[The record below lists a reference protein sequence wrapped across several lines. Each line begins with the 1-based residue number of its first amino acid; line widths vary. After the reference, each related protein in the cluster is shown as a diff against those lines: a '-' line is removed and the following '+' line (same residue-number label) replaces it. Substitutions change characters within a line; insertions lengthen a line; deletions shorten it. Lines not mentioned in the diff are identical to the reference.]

1 MHTLIQSHKL
11 LGMTHIALNKTDLKV
26 HPLCLGGN
34 VFGWSADEAQ
44 SFAVLN
50 AYTEHNG
57 NFIDTADVYSEW
69 KDGNTGHDSETIL
82 GKWMKQRGNRSEI
95 VIATK
100 VAKLSTRPG
109 LSAANITAA
118 VEDSLRALQSD
129 YIDIYYAHE
138 DDKTV
143 PLRETLGAFDALV
156 KSGKV
161 RYIAAS
167 NYTGERL
174 AEAIEIS
181 KAEGFAQ
188 YIALQNHYNLLER
201 KEYEE
206 DAAPVVVAEGISGI
220 PFFGLARGFLTG
232 KYRPGAT
239 IDSVRAA
246 GVADYQNDR
255 GYKVVSLLDDIAK
268 THGTSI
274 SAVALGWLAAQS
286 AVATPIASARTVEQ
300 LEEIVNFAVLTAD
313 EVAELTELTK

>member
-1 MHTLIQSHKL
+1 
-11 LGMTHIALNKTDLKV
+11 MTHIALNKTNLKV

-44 SFAVLN
+44 SFNVLN
-50 AYTEHNG
+50 AYTEHDG
-57 NFIDTADVYSEW
+57 NFIDTADAYSEW
-69 KDGNTGHDSETIL
+69 KNGNIGHDSERIL
-82 GKWMKQRGNRSEI
+82 GKWMKKRGNRSEI

-109 LSAANITAA
+109 LSVANITAA
-118 VEDSLRALQSD
+118 VDDSIRALQCD

-143 PLRETLGAFDALV
+143 PLRETLAAFDSLV

-188 YIALQNHYNLLER
+188 YIALQNWYNLLER
-201 KEYEE
+201 KEFEE
-206 DAAPVVVAEGISGI
+206 DALPVILEEEISAI

-239 IDSVRAA
+239 VESVRAG
-246 GVADYQNDR
+246 GVTDYQNDR
-255 GYKVVSLLDDIAK
+255 GYKVVAKLDEISKA
-268 THGTSI
+268 HGTSI
-274 SAVALGWLAAQS
+274 SSVALSWLAAQPG
-286 AVATPIASARTVEQ
+286 VATPIASARTVEQ
-300 LEEIVNFAVLTAD
+300 LNEIVNFANLSD
-313 EVAELTELTK
+313 EDIDELSDLTK

>member
-1 MHTLIQSHKL
+1 
-11 LGMTHIALNKTDLKV
+11 MTHISLNKTDLKV

-34 VFGWSADEAQ
+34 VFGWSADETQ

-82 GKWMKQRGNRSEI
+82 GKWMKQRGNRGEI

-118 VEDSLRALQSD
+118 VDDSLRALQTD
-129 YIDIYYAHE
+129 YIDLYYAHE

-174 AEAIEIS
+174 AEALEIS

-188 YIALQNHYNLLER
+188 YVALQNHYNLLER
-201 KEYEE
+201 AEFEG
-206 DAAPVVVAEGISGI
+206 DAAPVVIQEGISAI
-220 PFFGLARGFLTG
+220 PYFGLARGFLTG
-232 KYRPGAT
+232 KYRQGET
-239 IDSVRAA
+239 VNSVRAA
-246 GVADYQNDR
+246 GVADYQNER
-255 GYKVVSLLDDIAK
+255 GYKVVSLLHDIAK
-268 THGTSI
+268 THITTIAS
-274 SAVALGWLAAQS
+274 VALGWLAAQPGVS
-286 AVATPIASARTVEQ
+286 TPIASARTVEQ
-300 LEEIVNFAVLTAD
+300 LQEIVNIASLSAD
-313 EVAELTELTK
+313 EISELSELTM

>member
-1 MHTLIQSHKL
+1 
-11 LGMTHIALNKTDLKV
+11 MTHISLNKTDLKV

-34 VFGWSADEAQ
+34 VFGWSADEEQ

-69 KDGNTGHDSETIL
+69 KDGNAGHDSERIL
-82 GKWMKQRGNRSEI
+82 GKWFKERGNRAEI
-95 VIATK
+95 VLATK

-109 LSAANITAA
+109 LSAANIAAA
-118 VEDSLRALQSD
+118 VDDSLRALQTD

-138 DDKTV
+138 DDLTT

-201 KEYEE
+201 KAFEE
-206 DAAPVVVAEGISGI
+206 DVAPVVLEEGISAI

-232 KYRPGAT
+232 KYRPGT
-239 IDSVRAA
+239 TVDSVRAG
-246 GVADYQNDR
+246 GVVDYQNER
-255 GYKVVSLLDDIAK
+255 GYKVVAQLEEIAK
-268 THGTSI
+268 AHGTSI
-274 SAVALGWLAAQS
+274 SSVALGWLAAQPGVS
-286 AVATPIASARTVEQ
+286 TPIASARTVEQ
-300 LEEIVNFAVLTAD
+300 LQEIVTFTDLTSEEI
-313 EVAELTELTK
+313 AELSDLTK

>member
-1 MHTLIQSHKL
+1 
-11 LGMTHIALNKTDLKV
+11 MTHISLNKTDLKV

-34 VFGWSADEAQ
+34 VFGWSSDEAQ
-44 SFAVLN
+44 SFTVLN
-50 AYTEHNG
+50 AYTEHHG
-57 NFIDTADVYSEW
+57 NFVDTADVYSEW
-69 KDGNTGHDSETIL
+69 KDGNTGHDSEAIL
-82 GKWMKQRGNRSEI
+82 GKWMKQKGNRSEI

-118 VEDSLRALQSD
+118 VDDSLRALQTD
-129 YIDIYYAHE
+129 YIDIYYSHE

-143 PLRETLGAFDALV
+143 PLRETLATYDALV
-156 KSGKV
+156 KAGKV

-167 NYTGERL
+167 NYTGDRL
-174 AEAIEIS
+174 AEAIDIS
-181 KAEGFAQ
+181 NSEGFTQ

-206 DAAPVVVAEGISGI
+206 EAAPVVVAEGISGI
-220 PFFGLARGFLTG
+220 PYFGLARGFLTG

-255 GYKVVSLLDDIAK
+255 GYKVVALLESISK
-268 THGTSI
+268 VHGSSI
-274 SAVALGWLAAQS
+274 SAVALGWLAAQPG
-286 AVATPIASARTVEQ
+286 VVTPIASARTVEQ
-300 LEEIVNFAVLTAD
+300 LAEIVNFAQLTS
-313 EVAELTELTK
+313 EEIAELSEVTA

>member
-1 MHTLIQSHKL
+1 
-11 LGMTHIALNKTDLKV
+11 MTHITLNKTDLKV

-44 SFAVLN
+44 SIDVLN

-69 KDGNTGHDSETIL
+69 KDGNSGHDSEKIL
-82 GKWMKQRGNRSEI
+82 GKWMKERAIRSEI

-109 LSAANITAA
+109 LSAANINAA
-118 VEDSLRALQSD
+118 VDDSLRALQSE

-138 DDKTV
+138 DDMTV

-167 NYTGERL
+167 NYSGERL
-174 AEAIEIS
+174 AEALEIS
-181 KAEGFAQ
+181 KSEGYAS

-201 KEYEE
+201 KEYED
-206 DAAPVVVAEGISGI
+206 DAAPVLLEAGISGV
-220 PFFGLARGFLTG
+220 PYFGLARGFLTG
-232 KYRPGAT
+232 KYRQGESVS
-239 IDSVRAA
+239 SVRAA
-246 GVADYQNDR
+246 GVTSYENDR
-255 GYKVVSLLDDIAK
+255 GYAVVAKLEEIAQA
-268 THGTSI
+268 HGSTI
-274 SAVALGWLAAQS
+274 SSVALGWLAAQPS
-286 AVATPIASARTVEQ
+286 IATPIASARTVEQ
-300 LEEIVNFAVLTAD
+300 VKEIVNFTVLTSE
-313 EVAELTELTK
+313 EVAELSDMTK

>member
-1 MHTLIQSHKL
+1 
-11 LGMTHIALNKTDLKV
+11 MTHISLNKTDLKV

-44 SFAVLN
+44 SFDVLN

-69 KDGNTGHDSETIL
+69 KDGNTGHDSEAIL
-82 GKWMKQRGNRSEI
+82 GKWMKERGNRSEI

-118 VEDSLRALQSD
+118 VDDSLRALQSD

-138 DDKTV
+138 DDQTI
-143 PLRETLGAFDALV
+143 PLRETLEAFDGLV

-167 NYTGERL
+167 NYTGARL
-174 AEAIEIS
+174 KEALEIS
-181 KAEGFAQ
+181 KAEGFAS

-201 KEYEE
+201 KEFES
-206 DAAPVVVAEGISGI
+206 DAAPVVIDEGISAI
-220 PFFGLARGFLTG
+220 PYFGLARGFLTG
-232 KYRPGAT
+232 KYHQGET
-239 IDSVRAA
+239 VDSVRAS
-246 GVADYQNDR
+246 GVTAYQNER
-255 GYKVVSLLDDIAK
+255 GYKVVSLLHDIAK
-268 THGTSI
+268 SHNTTIAS
-274 SAVALGWLAAQS
+274 VALGWVAAQPGVS
-286 AVATPIASARTVEQ
+286 TPIASARTVEQ
-300 LEEIVNFAVLTAD
+300 LEEIVNIASLSAD
-313 EVAELTELTK
+313 EISELSETAK

>member
-1 MHTLIQSHKL
+1 
-11 LGMTHIALNKTDLKV
+11 MTHIALNKTDLKV